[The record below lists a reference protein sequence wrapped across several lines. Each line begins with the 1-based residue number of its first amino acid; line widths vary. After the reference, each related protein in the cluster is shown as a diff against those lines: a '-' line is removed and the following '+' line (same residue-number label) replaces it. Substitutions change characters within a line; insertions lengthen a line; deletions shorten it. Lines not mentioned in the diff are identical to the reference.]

1 MKKPILLLFTILFC
15 LNYLK
20 AQWIQTSGP
29 AGGNVSCIAYNE
41 TTIFSGTNYGGV
53 LTSNNNGVTWNSTYL
68 KYIMPSAI
76 ATNGATVV
84 IGALDICTSS

>member
-53 LTSNNNGVTWNSTYL
+53 LMS
-68 KYIMPSAI
+68 
-76 ATNGATVV
+76 
-84 IGALDICTSS
+84 